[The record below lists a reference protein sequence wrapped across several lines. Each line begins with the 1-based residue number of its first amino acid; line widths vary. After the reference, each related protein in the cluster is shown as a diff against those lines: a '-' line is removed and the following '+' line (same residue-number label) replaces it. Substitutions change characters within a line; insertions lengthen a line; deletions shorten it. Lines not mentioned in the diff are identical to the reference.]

1 MEMNKLF
8 VFQVSMFLIFSGA
21 SVSLLVY
28 TDLYSDIKS
37 TIVDTVCLSCI
48 KMDPAVKFEFTFKT
62 ADNRPHPEFILD
74 NLSKGPIFLAFR
86 ANVCT
91 ACEIMDPIVKKLF
104 DVNFG
109 LSEMF
114 YKRLK
119 FDDSNISFFHINKD
133 DPYEIETEAYY
144 TYIRDGKDAV
154 PMFVIVTLGDNSGNI
169 EPYYMTEYG
178 TLGKNNDQEREYVLR
193 TILEKGIKL
202 YDMYYPKYI
211 LQ

>member
-1 MEMNKLF
+1 MKMNKLL
-8 VFQVSMFLIFSGA
+8 VLQVSIVFIFSGA
-21 SVSLLVY
+21 SVGLLVY
-28 TDLYSDIKS
+28 TDVYSDIKS

-48 KMDPAVKFEFTFKT
+48 KMDPAVKFEFTFET

-74 NLSKGPIFLAFR
+74 NLSKGPVFLAFR

-91 ACEIMDPIVKKLF
+91 ACEIMDPIVKKIF

-114 YKRLK
+114 YQKVK

-144 TYIRDGKDAV
+144 TYIRDDKDAV
-154 PMFVIVTLGDNSGNI
+154 PMFVIVTLGNNSGNI

-178 TLGKNNDQEREYVLR
+178 TLGKNNDNEREYVLR
-193 TILEKGIKL
+193 TILEKGIEL
-202 YDMYYPKYI
+202 YDTYYPKYI